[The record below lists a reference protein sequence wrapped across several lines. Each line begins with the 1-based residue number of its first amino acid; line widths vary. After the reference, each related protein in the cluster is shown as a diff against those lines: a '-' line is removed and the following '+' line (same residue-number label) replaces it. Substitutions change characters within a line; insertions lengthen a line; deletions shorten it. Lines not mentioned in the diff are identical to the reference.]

1 MARLCG
7 RTDRQGQ
14 PPSRPVPKTNKPEKM
29 PYPLSQKDKTLS
41 FITVAL
47 LIATAAAAGPANNIL
62 HSSLPRPHISQKN
75 PLYNNWDAVWIKTPD
90 TPGLRHMDG
99 GPSRYVRRER
109 NSDLVITIPDG
120 ENGKYKVRFFDEE
133 DRFLF
138 EIKQIRDSLLIVE
151 KLNFQHAG
159 LFQYELYKGDI
170 LVERNTFLIKKD

>member
-1 MARLCG
+1 
-7 RTDRQGQ
+7 
-14 PPSRPVPKTNKPEKM
+14 M
-29 PYPLSQKDKTLS
+29 PYPLSQKDRTLS
-41 FITVAL
+41 FIAVAL
-47 LIATAAAAGPANNIL
+47 FIATAVTAGPANNIL

-75 PLYNNWDAVWIKTPD
+75 PLYNTWDAAWIKTPD

-99 GPSRYVRRER
+99 ASTRYVRRER
-109 NSDLVITIPDG
+109 NSDLVISIPDG

-159 LFQYELYKGDI
+159 LFQYEIYKGEI

>member
-1 MARLCG
+1 M
-7 RTDRQGQ
+7 T
-14 PPSRPVPKTNKPEKM
+14 
-29 PYPLSQKDKTLS
+29 YPLSQKDKYLS
-41 FITVAL
+41 LLAIAL
-47 LIATAAAAGPANNIL
+47 FMATMAQAGIADNFF
-62 HSSLPRPHISQKN
+62 HSSFPPSHIFLKY
-75 PLYNNWDAVWIKTPD
+75 PLYNNTDPVWIKTPD

-99 GPSRYVRRER
+99 ASSRYVRRER
-109 NSDLVITIPDG
+109 NSDLVISLPDAD
-120 ENGKYKVRFFDEE
+120 NGKYKVRFFDEE